1 LQELDAIDDQQEL
14 SALEKTLIH
23 IYLSHPTLPK
33 YEVAKLAG
41 YKAKSQKVLIGIF
54 NRVVAK
60 WERAGHAK
68 EIFRKAGLGEAR
80 VAMRMRELM
89 LQNQSL
95 PVAKDMVVHAS
106 KILEVLGADFANE
119 GFQLVVVRAAKQAKP
134 ADTGPH
140 RKAVRDDEEK
150 EQITK

>member
-1 LQELDAIDDQQEL
+1 M
-14 SALEKTLIH
+14 
-23 IYLSHPTLPK
+23 
-33 YEVAKLAG
+33 
-41 YKAKSQKVLIGIF
+41 F
-54 NRVVAK
+54 NRVIAK
-60 WERAGHAK
+60 WARGGHAK

-80 VAMRMRELM
+80 VALRMRELM
-89 LQNQSL
+89 MQNQSL

-106 KILEVLGADFANE
+106 KILELVGADFSGDD
-119 GFQLVVVRAAKQAKP
+119 GFQTVVVRAEKQAKP